1 MFGYYY
7 APCIGPAVWPSQLFE
22 VIVGDD
28 MKPADLKAAIKAKKP
43 VFGFMISATASMRW
57 ERVFAG
63 STLDFVVIDS
73 EHGSRDRQ
81 LIADTVAQMQSLDIT
96 AIVRTPNT
104 EEVWVAMAID
114 AGADGVLVPYCETLD
129 EVRHTCMKLRTHP
142 LKGEYYE
149 RVVKTG
155 EYPSE
160 KSKAYLENRN
170 SDRIFIMG
178 VESEPAANHVEEMI
192 ECAPIDAVFIGPN
205 DMTTSLGI
213 PDEVDNPIYLDTLS
227 KVIKAADDRGLPTM
241 IHQQTI
247 STSKTAIDLGARFIL
262 HSSDAGILLRGIQ
275 DEFAELRQFAGGAE
289 VAAEDTLDVV

>member
-1 MFGYYY
+1 
-7 APCIGPAVWPSQLFE
+7 
-22 VIVGDD
+22 
-28 MKPADLKAAIKAKKP
+28 MKPADLKAAIKANRP

-57 ERVFAG
+57 GRVFAG

-81 LIADTVAQMQSLDIT
+81 LIADTVQQMQSLDIT

-104 EEVWVAMAID
+104 EEVYVAMALD
-114 AGADGVLVPYCETLD
+114 AGADGVLVPYCETVD
-129 EVRHTCMKLRTHP
+129 EVRHCAMKLRTHP

-149 RVVKTG
+149 RVVETG

-160 KSKAYLENRN
+160 KSKNYLDNRHK
-170 SDRIFIMG
+170 DHIFIMG
-178 VESEPAANHVEEMI
+178 IESEPAAERVGELI
-192 ECAPIDAVFIGPN
+192 ECAPIDGVFIGPN

-213 PDEVDNPIYLDTLS
+213 PDEVDNPIYIDTLK
-227 KVIKAADDRGLPTM
+227 KVIGEADKRGLPTM

-247 STSKTAIDLGARFIL
+247 TTSQTAIELGARFIL

-275 DEFAELRQFAGGAE
+275 DEFTQLRDIAREKHGD
-289 VAAEDTLDVV
+289 VAQVATEDTLDVV

>member
-1 MFGYYY
+1 
-7 APCIGPAVWPSQLFE
+7 
-22 VIVGDD
+22 
-28 MKPADLKAAIKAKKP
+28 MKPADLKAALKAKTP

-57 ERVFAG
+57 GRVFAG

-81 LIADTVAQMQSLDIT
+81 LIADTVAQMQSLSIT

-104 EEVWVAMAID
+104 DEVWVAMALD
-114 AGADGVLVPYCETLD
+114 AGADGVLVPYCETVD
-129 EVRHTCMKLRTHP
+129 EVRHTAIKAKTHP

-149 RVVKTG
+149 QVVATG
-155 EYPSE
+155 KYPSE
-160 KSKAYLENRN
+160 KSEKYLNNRHK
-170 SDRIFIMG
+170 DRIFIMG
-178 VESEPAANHVEEMI
+178 IESEPAANRVEELI

-227 KVIKAADDRGLPTM
+227 KIIKAADDRGLPTM

-247 STSKTAIDLGARFIL
+247 ATSAKAIELGARFIM
-262 HSSDAGILLRGIQ
+262 HSSDAGILLRATQ
-275 DEFAELRQFAGGAE
+275 DEFAEIRKIAGKKHGGVAE
-289 VAAEDTLDVV
+289 VVAEDTLDVV

>member
-1 MFGYYY
+1 
-7 APCIGPAVWPSQLFE
+7 
-22 VIVGDD
+22 
-28 MKPADLKAAIKAKKP
+28 MKPADLKAALKAKKP
-43 VFGFMISATASMRW
+43 VFGFMVSATASMRW
-57 ERVFAG
+57 GRVFAG

-96 AIVRTPNT
+96 AIVRTPDT
-104 EEVWVAMAID
+104 AEVWVAMAMD

-129 EVRHTCMKLRTHP
+129 EVRRTCMKMKTHP
-142 LKGEYYE
+142 LKGEYFDK
-149 RVVKTG
+149 VVTDN

-160 KSKAYLENRN
+160 KSKEYLENRHK
-170 SDRIFIMG
+170 DQIFIMG
-178 VESEPAANHVEEMI
+178 VESKPAADHVEAMI

-213 PDEVDNPIYLDTLS
+213 PDEVENPLYIDTLK
-227 KVIKAADDRGLPTM
+227 KVIGAADDRGLPTM

-247 STSKTAIDLGARFIL
+247 KASTTAIELGARFIM
-262 HSSDAGILLRGIQ
+262 HSSDAGILLRGTQ
-275 DEFAELRQFAGGAE
+275 DEFAQLRQIAGGDS

>member
-1 MFGYYY
+1 
-7 APCIGPAVWPSQLFE
+7 
-22 VIVGDD
+22 
-28 MKPADLKAAIKAKKP
+28 MKPADLKAALKAKTP

-57 ERVFAG
+57 GRVFAG

-96 AIVRTPNT
+96 AIVRTPDT
-104 EEVWVAMAID
+104 QEVWVAMAMD
-114 AGADGVLVPYCETLD
+114 AGADGVLVPYCETVD
-129 EVRHTCMKLRTHP
+129 EVRHTCMKMKTHP

-149 RVVKTG
+149 QVVSTG

-160 KSKAYLENRN
+160 KSKAYLENRHK
-170 SDRIFIMG
+170 DQIFIMG
-178 VESEPAANHVEEMI
+178 VESEPAANRVEELI

-213 PDEVDNPIYLDTLS
+213 PDEVTNPIYLDTLS
-227 KVIKAADDRGLPTM
+227 KVIDAADDRGLPTM

-247 STSKTAIDLGARFIL
+247 EASAVAIELGARFIM
-262 HSSDAGILLRGIQ
+262 HSSDAGILLRGTQ
-275 DEFAELRQFAGGAE
+275 DEFAQIREIAGKKHGG
-289 VAAEDTLDVV
+289 VAKVVAEDTLDVV

>member
-1 MFGYYY
+1 
-7 APCIGPAVWPSQLFE
+7 
-22 VIVGDD
+22 
-28 MKPADLKAAIKAKKP
+28 MKPADLKAAIKAKRP

-57 ERVFAG
+57 GRVFAG

-81 LIADTVAQMQSLDIT
+81 LIADTVQQMQSLDIT

-104 EEVWVAMAID
+104 EEVYVAMALD
-114 AGADGVLVPYCETLD
+114 AGADGVLVPYCETVD
-129 EVRHTCMKLRTHP
+129 EVRHCAMKLRTHP

-149 RVVKTG
+149 RVVETG

-160 KSKAYLENRN
+160 KSKNYLDNRHK
-170 SDRIFIMG
+170 DHIFIMG
-178 VESEPAANHVEEMI
+178 IESEPAAERVGELI
-192 ECAPIDAVFIGPN
+192 ECAPIDGVFIGPN

-213 PDEVDNPIYLDTLS
+213 PDEVDNPIYIDTLK
-227 KVIKAADDRGLPTM
+227 KVIGEADQRGLPTM

-247 STSKTAIDLGARFIL
+247 ATSQTAIELGARFIL

-275 DEFAELRQFAGGAE
+275 DEFTQLRDIAREKHGD
-289 VAAEDTLDVV
+289 VAQVATEDTLDVV